1 MTANRPGDL
10 SWDRGEEP
18 GTRSEAPGVDSRAFS
33 GGGGALAV
41 AVDIGGTKIAA
52 GLVDAAG
59 RLTGERRTPTPAADG
74 GKAIMAAVLDCARP
88 LLALGGDR
96 VVACG
101 IATAGV
107 VDAGGRVSSATD
119 LLTGWA
125 GTDVRSVA
133 EHALGLPVTVVN
145 DCHAAGTAEARLGA
159 ARGAR
164 TALVVAVGT
173 GIGGALVTG
182 GTTYPGPT
190 GTAGALG
197 HLPAPAAA
205 LVSSRRCSCGAT
217 DHIEAHAS
225 GPAIERTY
233 HELTGH
239 ELTGHEL
246 AGHELTGDRL
256 GLAAIAALARSGD
269 PRAIQVIT
277 TAATLLGRTLAGA
290 ANLLDP
296 DVIVIAGGVSRLGP
310 LLLDPLRLAYR
321 ADALPGPRRAP
332 IHPATL
338 TDQAGLI
345 GAGLTALP
353 PPS

>member
-10 SWDRGEEP
+10 SWDRGGEP
-18 GTRSEAPGVDSRAFS
+18 GTRSEAPGVGSRASS

-74 GKAIMAAVLDCARP
+74 GEAIMAAVLDCVRP

-107 VDAGGRVSSATD
+107 VDAGGRISSATD

-125 GTDVRSVA
+125 GTDVRSIA
-133 EHALGLPVTVVN
+133 GHALGLPVAVVN

-197 HLPAPAAA
+197 HLPAPASA
-205 LVSSRRCSCGAT
+205 LVAGRKCSCGAT

-233 HELTGH
+233 HELTGR
-239 ELTGHEL
+239 
-246 AGHELTGDRL
+246 ELTGDRL
-256 GLAAIAALARSGD
+256 DLAAIAALARSGD
-269 PRAIQVIT
+269 PRATQVIT

-332 IHPATL
+332 IHPAAL